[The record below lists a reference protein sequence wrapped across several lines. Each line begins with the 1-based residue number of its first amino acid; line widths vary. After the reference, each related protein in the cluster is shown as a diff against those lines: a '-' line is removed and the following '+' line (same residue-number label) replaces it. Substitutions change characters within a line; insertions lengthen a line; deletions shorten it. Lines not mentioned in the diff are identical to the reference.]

1 MLQQVAQSRYLHQLV
16 REGIL
21 PDGEWKN
28 CWETVGLG
36 VNDCL
41 VKSERASQSD
51 NKLLTGLQMPGLCRT
66 EWQIIPDALL
76 VLLVQWSLAAGKR
89 KQQSASKV
97 FLCSFISAV
106 ASGSWLKQLLTRA
119 PTAQAWSLCPQGS
132 ESKQCP
138 HLEQGFRAH
147 LQGDDTTLQ
156 TAFVECLLSLWAW
169 VDECP
174 SCKAIFQQLISE
186 VTEHLQSRVSTVAHQ
201 DALAARHFDPCA
213 QKRQHVDEDAVRQS
227 KRQAVES
234 NVSRARMNTCLG
246 LANPEAAAAW
256 TNRDACL
263 YLAASWR
270 AFEQVKK
277 GDAVVGMCLDA
288 KRLGNPAEDLLA
300 GVVQIGSVAAW
311 IPPQVLPD
319 TASVVPKHSGKQSDL
334 NAALQAF
341 VEREAARASQDEEA
355 EQALRPK
362 RAANMHFLLAM
373 DHGLEASTGH
383 TLKDFLPLRRPERLK
398 EHEERQLVKMPTPD
412 GETSKRVVIRNKTT
426 GKRVLECPKD
436 LNSEGLAMSRPSLV
450 CTIDQGSVGW
460 PALQMLFQS
469 CGIAGFYAHDPWHR
483 VWNDLKAG
491 CVAAG
496 FWSIVRQCTLVMNVR
511 SGPFEGAAF
520 HGQLKESLA
529 HMRSLDMSN
538 NIWFLSCYE
547 SICKEW
553 GLQADIAFGDSEHM
567 LHVLEMVLASKALQS
582 KGSTVKWARWA
593 SFFDCGQDFR
603 HSWAA
608 HLCIMLHHG
617 WLAGWWDSLSDAP
630 LGGSSHDDF
639 GVQGV
644 VALSKAAGSSSGSS
658 SRSVKHSNDQIR
670 LLRGQCRNGLE
681 LSTLIMANDATRRM
695 FNMLLEICDP
705 IRARMGKDMKT
716 MEKGPTEQ
724 LQVLLQW
731 STGTK
736 YNICFRDVFVKL
748 SDVDALDWMGFEQHC
763 VDEDETADESLVLE
777 QDEMASRAL
786 LLAREVVAARAFSMM
801 EYTDALPM
809 LRVSLLQDS
818 GDAVSVALTRLKQ
831 VWEALLDAE
840 DRCRED
846 TFFRSFLDSLA
857 WPNLVTVRSVM
868 TTLVENDWALSA
880 QLKQQL
886 TKLFS
891 AMAHTKLVEEAFNKL
906 TDMERHTKSGSTGKV
921 AMWQELAECKLLT
934 SQGYSHPEVPPGLQA
949 PKSLPPKVFSP
960 PQMEAF
966 SLGKDALLELQ
977 CEDTWVSLSPQGHSL
992 IGLASK
998 ALVLCVGQ
1006 PQKLKTCFLS
1016 LLAQPGTVI
1025 WHADQPE
1032 RVIWV
1037 LKATAWGVLGWPIQT
1052 CKFKGPSRKMLHFVT
1067 LSIEDKAAVQTVLI
1081 HSLNNWRVGVVSV
1094 RSPLN
1099 LSQRKVKDQKLK
1111 GIVLEFPETMP
1122 ATLLEHAASCGFR
1135 GVTLVYLQK
1144 LFTSLKVAYT
1154 GAKPTTVK
1162 GVSLALMK
1170 HIFPAG
1176 SDDDFAKMLAR
1187 RDASEMTELPCLIR
1201 DEHNLNLAE
1210 DFLEPEE
1217 VQQCRK
1223 QLQKRAVQKPAHAEG
1238 GSAAPPASHCAAGSP
1253 SEAGAAAASTN
1264 SGSVKEPL
1272 KINWAK
1278 IQLAEVRIH
1287 VPKAPGVR
1295 INQELKLAN
1304 RWKAHYPREKY
1315 PRWFS
1320 LVYSDAASEKQ
1331 SVRACLQFLWQVH
1344 EEETGQK
1351 CPFDLEAVV

>member
-1 MLQQVAQSRYLHQLV
+1 M
-16 REGIL
+16 
-21 PDGEWKN
+21 
-28 CWETVGLG
+28 
-36 VNDCL
+36 
-41 VKSERASQSD
+41 
-51 NKLLTGLQMPGLCRT
+51 
-66 EWQIIPDALL
+66 
-76 VLLVQWSLAAGKR
+76 
-89 KQQSASKV
+89 
-97 FLCSFISAV
+97 
-106 ASGSWLKQLLTRA
+106 
-119 PTAQAWSLCPQGS
+119 
-132 ESKQCP
+132 
-138 HLEQGFRAH
+138 
-147 LQGDDTTLQ
+147 
-156 TAFVECLLSLWAW
+156 
-169 VDECP
+169 
-174 SCKAIFQQLISE
+174 
-186 VTEHLQSRVSTVAHQ
+186 
-201 DALAARHFDPCA
+201 
-213 QKRQHVDEDAVRQS
+213 
-227 KRQAVES
+227 
-234 NVSRARMNTCLG
+234 
-246 LANPEAAAAW
+246 
-256 TNRDACL
+256 
-263 YLAASWR
+263 
-270 AFEQVKK
+270 
-277 GDAVVGMCLDA
+277 
-288 KRLGNPAEDLLA
+288 
-300 GVVQIGSVAAW
+300 
-311 IPPQVLPD
+311 
-319 TASVVPKHSGKQSDL
+319 VPKHSGKQSDL

-341 VEREAARASQDEEA
+341 VERETARASQDDEA

-362 RAANMHFLLAM
+362 RAPNMHFLLAM
-373 DHGLEASTGH
+373 DHGLEASAGH

-398 EHEERQLVKMPTPD
+398 EQEERQLVKLPTPD
-412 GETSKRVVIRNKTT
+412 GATSKRVVIRNKTT

-436 LNSEGLAMSRPSLV
+436 LNSEGLATSRPSLV

-469 CGIAGFYAHDPWHR
+469 CGVAGFYAHDPWHR

-491 CVAAG
+491 CIAAG
-496 FWSIVRQCTLVMNVR
+496 FWSIVRQGTLVMNVR

-520 HGQLKESLA
+520 HGQLKASLA

-547 SICKEW
+547 GICKEW
-553 GLQADIAFGDSEHM
+553 GLQADIAYGDSGHM
-567 LHVLEMVLASKALQS
+567 QHVLEMVLASKALQS

-603 HSWAA
+603 HSWTAN
-608 HLCIMLHHG
+608 LCMMLHHG
-617 WLAGWWDSLSDAP
+617 WLAGWWDSLSHAP
-630 LGGSSHDDF
+630 LDGSSHDDF

-644 VALSKAAGSSSGSS
+644 VALSKAAGSSAGSS

-716 MEKGPTEQ
+716 MEKGPTQQ

-731 STGTK
+731 STSTK
-736 YNICFRDVFVKL
+736 YNMCFRDVFLKL

-786 LLAREVVAARAFSMM
+786 LLAREVVAARAYSMM

-809 LRVSLLQDS
+809 FFVSLLQDS
-818 GDAVSVALTRLKQ
+818 SEAVSIALTRLKQ
-831 VWEALLDAE
+831 MWEALLDAE
-840 DRCRED
+840 DRCRQD

-857 WPNLVTVRSVM
+857 WSNLVTVRSVM
-868 TTLVENDWALSA
+868 TTLVENDWVLPAH
-880 QLKQQL
+880 LKQQL

-891 AMAHTKLVEEAFNKL
+891 AMAHTKPVEEAFNRL

-921 AMWQELAECKLLT
+921 AMWQDLAECKLLT

-949 PKSLPPKVFSP
+949 PKSLPRKVFSP

-977 CEDTWVSLSPQGHSL
+977 SEDTWVSLSPQGHSL

-998 ALVLCVGQ
+998 ALVMCVGQ

-1025 WHADQPE
+1025 WHADQPD
-1032 RVIWV
+1032 RAMWV
-1037 LKATAWGVLGWPIQT
+1037 LKATAWGVLGWPIEA
-1052 CKFKGPSRKMLHFVT
+1052 CKLKGALRKTMHFLT
-1067 LSIEDKAAVQTVLI
+1067 LSIDDKAAVRTLVI
-1081 HSLNNWRVGVVSV
+1081 NSLTNWRVGIVSV

-1099 LSQRKVKDQKLK
+1099 LSQRKVNDPKLK
-1111 GIVLEFPETMP
+1111 GIVLEFEENIP
-1122 ATLLEHAASCGFR
+1122 TLLEHAASRGFT

-1162 GVSLALMK
+1162 GVSLALMR
-1170 HIFPAG
+1170 HIFPNG

-1210 DFLEPEE
+1210 DFLEPED

-1238 GSAAPPASHCAAGSP
+1238 GGAESHASHSAAGNPPEAA
-1253 SEAGAAAASTN
+1253 AAAASTS
-1264 SGSVKEPL
+1264 SGSVKAPL

-1287 VPKAPGVR
+1287 VPQAQGVK

-1315 PRWFS
+1315 PRHFS